1 MHITIQKKFFVF
13 EKSASEYVAI
23 KCVLS
28 TDYLSSAV
36 NVLTKSLKIFHVT
49 ESDFL
54 HLNDL
59 HTD

>member
-1 MHITIQKKFFVF
+1 MRR
-13 EKSASEYVAI
+13 
-23 KCVLS
+23 LR